1 MEEKYEKILKNLYEL
16 INNYYN
22 NLRITESKELKT
34 FTQLKQM
41 NSELEQE
48 LLEYEVSIYKNI
60 ENKLIP
66 FTQILNLKE
75 DCAYTLTKLETE
87 SIRHYIGIYNEG
99 NIQSLEEIGKKLN
112 KSKNQI
118 KRAIETAL
126 TEMSTIDFQEQLLNE
141 RNEIIRKS
149 TKEKQMK
156 KNLMNQDIS
165 FLLMTDN
172 LENIFRLM
180 KINTIKDLLSID
192 EKTIYYLNIQYGY
205 NTEYR
210 ILPKRII
217 RQIHALGLEF
227 KREDLIEKIL
237 NLYNKIDVIPLEQ
250 LDIPEPAL
258 YVETLYDLVSAQQ
271 FEPELL
277 NTLDLNEIL
286 RVDRIIAG
294 NYQQRQYLNLIE
306 EIRKSYLSKD
316 IRVLKTI
323 KEIIE
328 RENPYLNDAEI
339 ELIESDVN
347 NMFSIENNYTE
358 EEKEFIKIYFS
369 EEN

>member
-1 MEEKYEKILKNLYEL
+1 MEEQYEKILKNLYEL
-16 INNYYN
+16 INNYYKH
-22 NLRITESKELKT
+22 LRITESKKLKT
-34 FTQLKQM
+34 FAELKQM

-66 FTQILNLKE
+66 FTEILNLKE
-75 DCAYTLTKLETE
+75 DCAYILTKLETE

-118 KRAIETAL
+118 KRAIENAL
-126 TEMSTIDFQEQLLNE
+126 TEMSTIDFQNQLLRE
-141 RNEIIRKS
+141 RDEIIRES

-156 KNLMNQDIS
+156 KNLINQDIS

-180 KINTIKDLLSID
+180 KINTIKDLLNID

-210 ILPKRII
+210 IFPKRII
-217 RQIHALGLEF
+217 RQIHSLGLEF

-237 NLYNKIDVIPLEQ
+237 KLYNKMDIIPIETI
-250 LDIPEPAL
+250 DIPEPAL
-258 YVETLYDLVSAQQ
+258 FVETLYDLVSAQQ

-277 NTLDLNEIL
+277 NTLDLNERL
-286 RVDRIIAG
+286 RVDRIIAE
-294 NYQQRQYLNLIE
+294 NYQQIQYLNLIE
-306 EIRKSYLSKD
+306 EIRQSYLSKD
-316 IRVLKTI
+316 VRVLKTI

-328 RENPYLNDAEI
+328 LDNPYLNDTEI

-347 NMFSIENNYTE
+347 SMFSIENNYTE
-358 EEKEFIKIYFS
+358 EEKEFLKIYFS
-369 EEN
+369 EKN